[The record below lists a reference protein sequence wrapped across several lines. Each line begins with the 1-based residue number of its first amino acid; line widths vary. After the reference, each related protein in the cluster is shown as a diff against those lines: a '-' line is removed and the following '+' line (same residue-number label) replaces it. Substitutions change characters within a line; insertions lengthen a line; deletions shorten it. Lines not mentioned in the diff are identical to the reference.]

1 MNPDRNEKGQGEAI
15 INPPAQNYKGGFYNM
30 TGWALF
36 FVVVGV
42 TYTTAQL
49 FRFIDWI
56 ERPARRRK
64 GGVRA

>member
-1 MNPDRNEKGQGEAI
+1 
-15 INPPAQNYKGGFYNM
+15 M

-49 FRFIDWI
+49 FRVIDWI

-64 GGVRA
+64 GGARA

>member
-1 MNPDRNEKGQGEAI
+1 MI
-15 INPPAQNYKGGFYNM
+15 

-42 TYTTAQL
+42 VYATAQL
-49 FRFIDWI
+49 FKVIDWI